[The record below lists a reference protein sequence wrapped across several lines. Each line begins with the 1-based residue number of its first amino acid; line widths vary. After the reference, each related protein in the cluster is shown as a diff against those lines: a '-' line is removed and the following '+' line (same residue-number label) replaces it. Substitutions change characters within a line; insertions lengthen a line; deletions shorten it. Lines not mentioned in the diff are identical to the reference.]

1 MTKFCEQ
8 CGTPVNEGE
17 RFCPKCGAKISET
30 TTSQQPDW
38 KQDQP
43 RLTFGKLEIS
53 FISKRKLIIM
63 GIFIVIIILLAL
75 IKG

>member
-8 CGTPVNEGE
+8 CGTTVNEGE

-38 KQDQP
+38 KQDKP